1 MVSMQSP
8 LMNKRVGV
16 IGFNA
21 RPIACSAKKAG
32 AHVFV
37 SDYWGDEDLS
47 RCCDDWVAILTP
59 TPGARQRQPLD
70 TPLYDSLVENLLHLT
85 KEQDLDYI
93 LIGSGFDDHADAL
106 IELQKKG
113 RIMGCTPNQMK
124 RARDFSALAR
134 IADSLNFQIPKRLVA
149 DTPDEALKM
158 SGEFKFPYMIRPTH
172 SGGGSGI
179 RLVRNYVDIS
189 KAFGEPVDEE
199 YEPRVVQEYIRGV
212 DISCSVLATPEQ
224 SLALSVQG
232 QLIGFPSAGRNC
244 DFAYCGN
251 YYPSTLPQEVAKRVG
266 EASEAICDKLRLSG
280 SVGFDYV
287 IDESDRIWLMEV
299 NPRMQGTLEMFE
311 AAGDLSVTSLHV
323 LASQGMLPK
332 SIPTIQP
339 CVKMVVYSRRDGR
352 VPNLSQYA
360 NTVDRTPP
368 SVVVNIRDPICTV
381 IEVGNSM
388 MECYRRASET
398 TLAIQSGVL

>member
-32 AHVFV
+32 AYVFV
-37 SDYWGDEDLS
+37 SDYWGDDDLS
-47 RCCDDWVAILTP
+47 RCCDDWTAILTP
-59 TPGARQRQPLD
+59 TPGARQRQPLV
-70 TPLYDSLVENLLHLT
+70 TPLYDGLVENLLHLT
-85 KEQDLDYI
+85 KKQDLDYI

-106 IELQKKG
+106 TKLQERG
-113 RIMGCTPNQMK
+113 QIVGCTPDQMK
-124 RARDFSALAR
+124 RARDFAAIAR
-134 IADSLNFQIPKRLVA
+134 IADSLNVHTPKRLVA
-149 DTPDEALKM
+149 MTPDEVPKK
-158 SGEFKFPYMIRPTH
+158 SEEFKFPYMIRPTH

-179 RLVRNYVDIS
+179 RFVRNYVDIS
-189 KAFGEPVDEE
+189 RAFGEPVDDE

-232 QLIGFPSAGRNC
+232 QLIGIPSSGRNC

-251 YYPSTLPQEVAKRVG
+251 YYPSALPKETARKIGEV
-266 EASEAICDKLRLSG
+266 SEAISDKLRLSG

-287 IDESDRIWLMEV
+287 VEESNRIWLMEI

-311 AAGDLSVTSLHV
+311 AAGNLSVTSLHV
-323 LASQGMLPK
+323 LASQGILPK

-352 VPNLSQYA
+352 VPDLSQYP

-368 SVVVNIRDPICTV
+368 GVVVNMRDPICTV

-388 MECYRRASET
+388 MECYQRAAAT
-398 TLAIQSGVL
+398 TLAIQSDVL

>member
-47 RCCDDWVAILTP
+47 RCCDDWTAILTP
-59 TPGARQRQPLD
+59 KPGARQRQPLD
-70 TPLYDSLVENLLHLT
+70 THLYDGLVENLLHLT
-85 KEQDLDYI
+85 EEQDLDYI

-106 IELQKKG
+106 TELQEKG
-113 RIMGCTPNQMK
+113 QIVGCTPDQMK
-124 RARDFSALAR
+124 RARDFTALSG
-134 IADSLNFQIPKRLVA
+134 IAASVNVQIPKRLVA
-149 DTPDEALKM
+149 PSPDDVLKK
-158 SGEFKFPYMIRPTH
+158 SGEFRFPFMIRPTH

-179 RLVRNYVDIS
+179 KLVRNYADIS
-189 KAFGEPVDEE
+189 RAFGEPIDDI
-199 YEPRVVQEYIRGV
+199 YEARVVQEYIRGI
-212 DISCSVLATPEQ
+212 DISCSVLATPER

-232 QLIGFPSAGRNC
+232 QLIGIPSSGRNC

-251 YYPSTLPQEVAKRVG
+251 YYPSTLPKEIARKIGEV
-266 EASEAICDKLRLSG
+266 SEAISDKLRLSG

-287 IDESDRIWLMEV
+287 VDESNRIWLMEI

-311 AAGDLSVTSLHV
+311 AAGNLSVTSLHV
-323 LASQGMLPK
+323 LASQGILPK
-332 SIPTIQP
+332 SIPSIQP
-339 CVKMVVYSRRDGR
+339 CVKMVIYSRRDGR
-352 VPNLSQYA
+352 VPDLSQYP

-368 SVVVNIRDPICTV
+368 GVLVNMRDPICTV
-381 IEVGNSM
+381 IEVGNTM
-388 MECYRRASET
+388 MDCYRRAAAT
-398 TLAIQSGVL
+398 TLAIQSDVL

>member
-1 MVSMQSP
+1 MVSTQSP
-8 LMNKRVGV
+8 LKNKRVGV

-32 AHVFV
+32 AQVFV

-47 RCCDDWVAILTP
+47 SCCNDWVAILTP
-59 TPGARQRQPLD
+59 KPGARQRQPLD
-70 TPLYDSLVENLLHLT
+70 TPLYNGLVENMLHLT
-85 KEQDLDYI
+85 KKQDLDFI

-113 RIMGCTPNQMK
+113 RIMGCTPDQMK
-124 RARDFSALAR
+124 RARDFGALAK
-134 IADSLNFQIPKRLVA
+134 IADSLDVHIPKRLVA
-149 DTPDEALKM
+149 ATPDEALKK
-158 SGEFKFPYMIRPTH
+158 SDEFKFPYMIRPTH

-179 RLVRNYVDIS
+179 RLVRDHVDV
-189 KAFGEPVDEE
+189 KRAFGEPLDGEC
-199 YEPRVVQEYIRGV
+199 EPRVVQEYVPGI

-232 QLIGFPSAGRNC
+232 QLIGIPSTGRNC

-251 YYPSTLPQEVAKRVG
+251 YYPSTLSQEVAKKIG
-266 EASEAICDKLRLSG
+266 EVSEAISDKLRLNG

-287 IDESDRIWLMEV
+287 VDDLTRIWLMEV

-311 AAGDLSVTSLHV
+311 AAGDLSITSLHV
-323 LASQGMLPK
+323 LASQGILRK
-332 SIPTIQP
+332 SIPAIQP
-339 CVKMVVYSRRDGR
+339 CVKMIVYSRRDGK
-352 VPNLSQYA
+352 VPDLFQYP

-368 SVVVNIRDPICTV
+368 GVVVNMRDPICTV
-381 IEVGNSM
+381 IEFGPSM
-388 MECYRRASET
+388 IECYRRAAET
-398 TLAIQSGVL
+398 TLAIQRCI

>member
-1 MVSMQSP
+1 MVSTRSP
-8 LMNKRVGV
+8 LKNKRVGI

-21 RPIACSAKKAG
+21 RPIACSAKRAG
-32 AHVFV
+32 AQVFV

-47 RCCDDWVAILTP
+47 SCCKDWIAILTP

-70 TPLYDSLVENLLHLT
+70 TPLYDGLVENMLHLT
-85 KEQDLDYI
+85 KKQDLDYI

-113 RIMGCTPNQMK
+113 RIMGCTPDQMK
-124 RARDFSALAR
+124 RARDFDALAR
-134 IADSLNFQIPKRLVA
+134 IADSLNVLIPKRLVA
-149 DTPDEALKM
+149 ATPDDVPKK
-158 SGEFKFPYMIRPTH
+158 SDEFKFPYMVRPMH

-179 RLVRNYVDIS
+179 RLVRNYVDVIR
-189 KAFGEPVDEE
+189 AFGEPLDGE
-199 YEPRVVQEYIRGV
+199 YEPRVVQEYVRGI

-232 QLIGFPSAGRNC
+232 QLIGIPSAGRNC

-251 YYPSTLPQEVAKRVG
+251 YYPSTLAKETTDRIREV
-266 EASEAICDKLRLSG
+266 SESISDKLQLSG

-287 IDESDRIWLMEV
+287 VDDSNRIWLMEV

-311 AAGDLSVTSLHV
+311 AAGNLSMTSLHV
-323 LASQGMLPK
+323 LATQGILPK
-332 SIPTIQP
+332 SIPAIQP
-339 CVKMVVYSRRDGR
+339 CVKMIVYSRRDGR
-352 VPNLSQYA
+352 VPDLSQYP

-368 SVVVNIRDPICTV
+368 GVVVNMRDPICTV
-381 IEVGNSM
+381 IEFGTSM
-388 MECYRRASET
+388 IECYRRAAET
-398 TLAIQSGVL
+398 TLAIQSSV